1 MQIRASRR
9 DGKVKAR
16 WGSKTYALLCETMME
31 TRQLKLKKI
40 FIRNIDSHIFSKIY

>member
-9 DGKVKAR
+9 DGKVKAS

-31 TRQLKLKKI
+31 TSQLKLKI